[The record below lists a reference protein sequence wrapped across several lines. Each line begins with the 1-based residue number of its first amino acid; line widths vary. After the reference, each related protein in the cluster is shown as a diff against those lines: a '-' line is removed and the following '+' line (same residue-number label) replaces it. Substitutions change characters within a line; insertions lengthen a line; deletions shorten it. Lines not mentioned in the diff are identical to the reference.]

1 MRNFPEPP
9 ARHSGAGG
17 LVTTLPDM
25 VALIRALMPGGDM
38 LLQPDSLVL
47 IAASQLPDGRIIR
60 FPELGDI
67 EGKAD
72 GAAGAVSLT
81 PGPADHPQSTG

>member
-1 MRNFPEPP
+1 
-9 ARHSGAGG
+9 
-17 LVTTLPDM
+17 
-25 VALIRALMPGGDM
+25 M

-67 EGKAD
+67 EGKAY